1 MRSPTLTAALLAALA
16 LAGACCDDT
25 TDVATDPTAA
35 PPAAEE
41 EVPQRI
47 VSLSATAT
55 EMLFAIGAG
64 EQVVAVDEQ
73 SNFPPEVHH

>member
-16 LAGACCDDT
+16 LAGACGDDT